1 MIHVSHTW
9 DKNKLQS
16 EAQILSDLIAVADLS
31 DADRDTIVDQATHLI
46 DAIRTQSKPG
56 LMEVFLAEYGLSTDE
71 GVALMCLAEALLRVP
86 DKITVDALID
96 DKITPAEWAEHLGQ
110 SPSTLVNASSLGL
123 LISSKVLGGK
133 NAQVAK
139 TLRTLIQRL
148 GEPVIRAAVTQA
160 IRQMGDQFVLG
171 ETIESAQKRA
181 TKLEGQ
187 GYTYSYDMLGEAA
200 VTHDDAQRYINEYSN
215 AIDAIA
221 QNTSGDDVTLNPGI
235 SVKLS
240 ALHPRYELAQAD
252 RVLQDI
258 VPVLQN
264 LARKAAQ
271 AGIGLNVDAE
281 EADRLGLSMDIISAT
296 LAHSDLANWQGFGVV
311 VQAYSKRAPQ
321 TIDALYALA
330 KQHNRKIMVRLVK
343 GAYWDSEIKHS
354 QVQGLTSFPVFT
366 RKEASDVSY
375 IANARKLLQM
385 NDFIYPQFATH
396 NAHSIS
402 AILHMA
408 QQTPNCRF
416 EFQRLHG
423 MGEAVHNIVVKKFG
437 TNCRIYAP
445 VGPHKDLLAYLVRRL
460 LENGANSSFVNQ
472 IADPNIPSAKIAACP
487 FKQLASGTAQKIT
500 SGPDIY
506 GAGRINS
513 KGYDLNNAETL
524 SALQNRLVIKA
535 PLSVAPILVGEP
547 NRLSPHPIVN
557 PANGDHLG
565 TAQFCDA
572 HTAQQAIE
580 NSAPWYAEAAERQRI
595 LLKAADLYEAE
606 DGEAL
611 ALLMHEAGKTLAD
624 AVGELREAVDFLRY
638 YAAQIAHH
646 QGTPRGIFTCIS
658 PWNFPLAI
666 FTGQIAA
673 ALAAGNGVLAKPA
686 ETTSAIAAW
695 AISRLHRAGVP
706 KTSLQL
712 VLGTGSE
719 VGNAVCAHPKISGV
733 AFTGSTQTAKTIQNR
748 MADMCQPGT
757 PLIAETGGL
766 NAMIVDSTALP
777 EQAVRDIITSA
788 FQSAGQRCSALRC
801 LYIQRDIAPELIKLL
816 LGAMDELV
824 LGDPINIQTDVG
836 PVITAEA
843 ANKINGYIENKR
855 AKGSVLYEVEKPNH
869 GNFVAPCMI
878 QVDGIQDL
886 KEEIFGP
893 VLHVATFDA
902 LELDTV
908 IQTINETGYGLTF
921 GLHTRIENRLDAI
934 AKQIHCGNIYVNRNQ
949 IGAIVGSQPFGGE
962 GLSGTGP
969 KAGGPNYVGRFTR
982 LLTDPDATTSHS
994 QTDETNSVCFE
1005 EELPG
1010 PTGERNLLR
1019 LIPRDPLLCAGPTRE
1034 LAEKQAAA
1042 VKALGGRAIISED
1055 DIVPDDLAMA
1065 AGFSAV
1071 IWWGD
1076 TETGH
1081 AFSRA
1086 LARRNGPIIPLI
1098 VESPD
1103 RAHVFHERHLC
1114 IDTTAAGG
1122 NAALL
1127 IDQSKR

>member
-1 MIHVSHTW
+1 MIHVSNTW
-9 DKNKLQS
+9 DKNKLQC
-16 EAQILSDLIAVADLS
+16 EEKILSDLITTADLS
-31 DADRDTIVDQATHLI
+31 DADRDTIVDQATQLI

-71 GVALMCLAEALLRVP
+71 GIALMCLAEALLRVP

-96 DKITPAEWAEHLGQ
+96 DKITPAEWAKHLGQ

-123 LISSKVLGGK
+123 LISSKVLSGK

-160 IRQMGDQFVLG
+160 ICQMGDQFVLG
-171 ETIESAQKRA
+171 ETIENAQKRA
-181 TKLEGQ
+181 KKLESQ

-200 VTHDDAQRYINEYSN
+200 ITQDDAQRYIKEYSN
-215 AIDAIA
+215 AIDVIA
-221 QNTSGDDVTLNPGI
+221 QNTSGDDVTINPGI

-252 RVLQDI
+252 RVLKDI

-264 LARKAAQ
+264 LAKKAAH

-296 LAHSDLANWQGFGVV
+296 LAHSDLANWEGFGVV

-423 MGEAVHNIVVKKFG
+423 MGEAVHDIVTKKYK

-472 IADPNIPSAKIAACP
+472 IADPSIPSTKIAVCP
-487 FKQLASGTAQKIT
+487 FKQLAHGAAQKIT
-500 SGPDIY
+500 SGTEIY

-513 KGYDLNNAETL
+513 KGYDLNNTETL

-535 PLSVAPILVGEP
+535 PLHVTPILVGGP
-547 NRLSPHPIVN
+547 NLLSPHPIVN

-572 HTAQQAIE
+572 HTAQQAVE
-580 NSAPWYAEAAERQRI
+580 NSTPWQAEAAERRRV
-595 LLKAADLYEAE
+595 LLKAADIYEAE

-638 YAAQIAHH
+638 YAEQISHL
-646 QGTPRGIFTCIS
+646 QGKPRGIFTCIS

-686 ETTSAIAAW
+686 ENTSAIAAW
-695 AISRLHRAGVP
+695 AIARLHRAGVP

-719 VGNAVCAHPKISGV
+719 VGNTVCAHPKVSGV
-733 AFTGSTQTAKTIQNR
+733 AFTGSTQTAKIIQTR
-748 MADMCQPGT
+748 MADVCQPGT

-777 EQAVRDIITSA
+777 EQAVHDIITSA

-801 LYIQRDIAPELIKLL
+801 LYIQRDIAPDLIKLL
-816 LGAMDELV
+816 KGAMDELI
-824 LGDPINIQTDVG
+824 LGDPLNIKTDVG

-843 ANKINGYIENKR
+843 ANKINGYIETKR
-855 AKGSVLYEVEKPNH
+855 AQRTVLHEVEKPNH
-869 GNFVAPCMI
+869 GNFVAPYMI
-878 QVDGIQDL
+878 KVDGIQDL

-902 LELDTV
+902 QELDTV
-908 IQTINETGYGLTF
+908 VNAINETGYGLTF
-921 GLHTRIENRLDAI
+921 GLHTRIENRVDAI

-982 LLTDPDATTSHS
+982 LLTHPYATTSHALMG
-994 QTDETNSVCFE
+994 EANSVCFE

-1010 PTGERNLLR
+1010 PTGEHNLLH

-1042 VKALGGRAIISED
+1042 VKALGGRAIIPED
-1055 DIVPDDLAMA
+1055 DIVPDDLVKDE
-1065 AGFSAV
+1065 GFSAV

-1086 LARRNGPIIPLI
+1086 LARRDGPIIPLI
-1098 VESPD
+1098 VDSPD
-1103 RAHVFHERHLC
+1103 RAHIFHERHLC

-1127 IDQSKR
+1127 VDQTT